1 MLYLFNPENDLA
13 LANFTSNYTPPASAV
28 RMARE
33 LAVLPIWFAAQDKEP
48 YVIVKED
55 TNEKPHVGDVS
66 NADVKP
72 IVVAEA
78 EANREPMVI
87 AEGSVNR
94 DFLNRMKEVLPLQ
107 ATLISYS
114 DIASFPDRR
123 IVPWGWNPSLARRL
137 SDHGASKHQL
147 PSTEA
152 LERLR
157 GYSNRRHS
165 VEMLKELRGHD
176 AQFIGDAR
184 YFTGM
189 EELSAY
195 LNSFPGDKALKMPL
209 SGSGKGLIWILD
221 QITDKQADW
230 ARKVIREQGGI
241 VAEPKYNRVK
251 DFAMEFYL
259 DTGAVRFTGYSLF
272 RTAASGAYMGNELL
286 NDQRIVEVLSCY
298 TDSDSSHR
306 LSADSS
312 YCPSP
317 DLLQQL
323 KEWFVKE
330 LSNRFPHYKGYAGV
344 DMMICDTGGG
354 YKVHPCVEINTRM
367 NMGVASR
374 LFHER
379 FVQPGREGR
388 FMVDYIKKPE
398 GALSFHHAM
407 ERDHPLEVKDKMV
420 ASGYLPLTPVT
431 ANTRYI
437 AYAIVR

>member
-28 RMARE
+28 RMARD
-33 LAVLPIWFAAQDKEP
+33 LAVLPIWYAGQD
-48 YVIVKED
+48 
-55 TNEKPHVGDVS
+55 EK
-66 NADVKP
+66 
-72 IVVAEA
+72 
-78 EANREPMVI
+78 PMVI

-123 IVPWGWNPSLARRL
+123 VVPWGWNPSLARRL
-137 SDHGASKHQL
+137 KSHGASTCQVA
-147 PSTEA
+147 SSEE

-157 GYSNRRHS
+157 GYSNRLHA
-165 VEMLKELRGHD
+165 VEMLKELREQD
-176 AQFIGDAR
+176 AGLIGDAR

-189 EELSAY
+189 EELLAY
-195 LNSFPGDKALKMPL
+195 LGSFPGDKVLKMPL
-209 SGSGKGLIWILD
+209 SGSGKGVIWVLD
-221 QITDKQADW
+221 KITDKQTDW
-230 ARKVIREQGGI
+230 ARKVIREQGGV
-241 VAEPKYNRVK
+241 VAEPKYDRVK
-251 DFAMEFYL
+251 DFALEFYL
-259 DTGAVRFTGYSLF
+259 DNGTARFTGYSLF

-286 NDQRIVEVLSCY
+286 NDQRIVEVLSSY
-298 TDSDSSHR
+298 TAPASPHR
-306 LSADSS
+306 LSSASS
-312 YCPSP
+312 HGLPSASSHPLSSVSSSLYPPFP

-330 LSNRFPHYKGYAGV
+330 LGSRFPLYRGYAGV
-344 DMMICDTGGG
+344 DMMVCNTGEG
-354 YKVHPCVEINTRM
+354 YRVHPCVEINTRM

-388 FMVDYIKKPE
+388 FVVDYIKKPE

-407 ERDHPLEVKDKMV
+407 ERDYPLQVKDKKV

-431 ANTRYI
+431 ASTRYI
-437 AYAIVR
+437 AYAIIR